1 MYTQLPPTPRPRPTV
16 AAILA
21 RHARRTGFAP
31 QRTYGDV
38 YAEAITALSGDA
50 ITLDTTEQ
58 TLVALKRARVI
69 TGKRLVALLGR
80 HLADRRS

>member
-1 MYTQLPPTPRPRPTV
+1 MHAYLPPTPRPRPTV
-16 AAILA
+16 DAIIA

-31 QRTYGDV
+31 QRTYGDL
-38 YAEAITALSGDA
+38 YAEAITSLSGDEV
-50 ITLDTTEQ
+50 TLDTTEQ